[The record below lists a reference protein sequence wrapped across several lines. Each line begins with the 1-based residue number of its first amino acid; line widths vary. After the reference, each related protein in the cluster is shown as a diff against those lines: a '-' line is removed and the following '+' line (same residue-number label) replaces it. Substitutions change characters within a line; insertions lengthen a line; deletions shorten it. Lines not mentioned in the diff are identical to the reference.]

1 MIDPR
6 FREPLRK
13 AHVEGDGE
21 AVAEIWRKIADDEMS
36 VEETLAWA
44 KTVANWITETNETL
58 PSRAPEGEPMP
69 QGSLENARVS
79 RVARIHAAL
88 AVTGWAEPALDSLA
102 DEQHILSLAKKGL
115 RPAATLIYALIAEGK
130 ASQITREDWLDHIS
144 AGINEV
150 NQSENKAHRGDQMI
164 LKLGLMGRERADK
177 GLIVIAIRVM
187 LKFPKKMYLMA
198 YEKQQISEI
207 PPHKYVSELIGRLK
221 KMGLVGDQSRE
232 ERVALEQLINQQM
245 NRYEPPKLLNTS
257 IE

>member
-6 FREPLRK
+6 FREALRK
-13 AHVEGDGE
+13 AHVDGDGE
-21 AVAEIWRKIADDEMS
+21 AVADIWRNVANGQMS

-44 KTVANWITETNETL
+44 KTVGDWITETNE
-58 PSRAPEGEPMP
+58 PSPSWTQEGKPVP

-150 NQSENKAHRGDQMI
+150 NQSAKKDHRGDQMI
-164 LKLGLMGRERADK
+164 HKLGLMGRERADK
-177 GLIVIAIRVM
+177 ALILIAIRVM
-187 LKFPKKMYLMA
+187 LQFPKKMYLMV
-198 YEKQQISEI
+198 YEKPQYREK
-207 PPHKYVSELIGRLK
+207 PRHKYVSELIDRLK
-221 KMGLVGDQSRE
+221 KMGLVGEQSPE
-232 ERVALEQLINQQM
+232 ERIALEQLINQQM
-245 NRYEPPKLLNTS
+245 SRYEPPKLLNTS
-257 IE
+257 I